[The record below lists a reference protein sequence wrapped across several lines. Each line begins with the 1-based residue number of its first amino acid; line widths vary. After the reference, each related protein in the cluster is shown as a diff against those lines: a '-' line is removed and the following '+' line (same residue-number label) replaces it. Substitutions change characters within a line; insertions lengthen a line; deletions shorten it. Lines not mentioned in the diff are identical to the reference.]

1 MLEQVRL
8 GPVLEEQ
15 EGRGEDVPVQ
25 EMELE
30 GQRLKVVGE
39 VRLESWDEA
48 RAWESEETAVVVL
61 RC

>member
-30 GQRLKVVGE
+30 GQRPESGWGSKAGE
-39 VRLESWDEA
+39 LG
-48 RAWESEETAVVVL
+48 
-61 RC
+61 